1 MDEVKKYLAC
11 DGRVSVIIANTTN
24 MIEEY
29 RKLKNL
35 TPTTTAVMGRFLTIS
50 GMMGHTDMKSDKE
63 TMTLQIKG
71 GGPVGTLITTIK
83 KEQDIV
89 KLKSYIQN
97 PTVELDI
104 KENGKI
110 DVGGAVGNTGFLNI
124 IKESEFSEQ
133 GYNGVVPLVSGEIAE
148 DFASYFANSQQVPTV
163 LALGVLVNKD
173 GVVASGGYKIE
184 LMPDATEEDITQIE
198 NAVNKAENISEML
211 KSGKTLNE
219 IVEIITGDENTM
231 VLTNKLEIKYECDCN
246 KEKFESGLV
255 SLGKKELKDIIEED
269 GQAEIKCQFC
279 DKIYKFSKEDLENIL
294 ENIK

>member
-29 RKLKNL
+29 RKSKNL
-35 TPTTTAVMGRFLTIS
+35 TPTTTAVMGRFLTIA

-97 PTVELDI
+97 PTVELDV

-110 DVGGAVGNTGFLNI
+110 DKA
-124 IKESEFSEQ
+124 
-133 GYNGVVPLVSGEIAE
+133 
-148 DFASYFANSQQVPTV
+148 
-163 LALGVLVNKD
+163 
-173 GVVASGGYKIE
+173 KI
-184 LMPDATEEDITQIE
+184 LSLLCPTQIYL
-198 NAVNKAENISEML
+198 KCCISL
-211 KSGKTLNE
+211 L
-219 IVEIITGDENTM
+219 VTG
-231 VLTNKLEIKYECDCN
+231 CP
-246 KEKFESGLV
+246 
-255 SLGKKELKDIIEED
+255 KDI
-269 GQAEIKCQFC
+269 
-279 DKIYKFSKEDLENIL
+279 
-294 ENIK
+294 